1 MKIYNLKGGP
11 AFGVLGKDIWM
22 FSDKYLGILTTS
34 TISLHC
40 VVSENIFKGV

>member
-1 MKIYNLKGGP
+1 MFSDKYY
-11 AFGVLGKDIWM
+11 IWM